1 MIMEQQSSN
10 IQETSQENI
19 QTGSPKKSAT
29 KTTKRGKTAKA
40 GKTSKGG
47 KVAKGPK
54 ARKGRKRRKIKKI
67 KISGTVLAAIFAVL
81 IAVSLLVAR
90 PHIKDRNNVDKGCK
104 VPVGFY
110 CYGID
115 ISKYQPDIDWK
126 SLMVMTDA
134 HGHTTKSMTK
144 AKNIKKVSYVF
155 IKATEGTSM
164 KDKHF
169 NTHWKNAGKHDIRRG
184 AYHFFRSSKDAKQQA
199 LHFIQTVGPLSEDDL
214 PPVLDIE
221 TIHKGC
227 SRKTLNEKALIWL
240 KTVEKH
246 YGRKPIVYSS
256 ASFIE
261 RNLYKE
267 IKDNYPIWVAHYG
280 AARPRCDK
288 WHIWQF
294 ADNATVYGI
303 AGEVDLNV
311 TTEQTLKK
319 L

>member
-1 MIMEQQSSN
+1 MEKQSSN
-10 IQETSQENI
+10 IQEYSL
-19 QTGSPKKSAT
+19 KKPG
-29 KTTKRGKTAKA
+29 R
-40 GKTSKGG
+40 KTSKGG
-47 KVAKGPK
+47 KSTTGKKGSK
-54 ARKGRKRRKIKKI
+54 GRKGRKRRKIKKI
-67 KISGTVLAAIFAVL
+67 KISGYGLAVIFAFLIGLAVL
-81 IAVSLLVAR
+81 IAK
-90 PHIKDRNNVDKGCK
+90 PHIKERHLDDRGCK

-115 ISKYQPDIDWK
+115 ISKYQPDIEWK

-134 HGHTTKSMTK
+134 QGRTTKSITK

-169 NTHWKNAGKHDIRRG
+169 NNHWKNAGKHGIRRG
-184 AYHFFRSSKDAKQQA
+184 AYHFFRSSKDARQQA
-199 LHFIQTVGPLSEDDL
+199 MHFIQTVGPLSENDL

-240 KTVEKH
+240 KTVENH

-294 ADNATVYGI
+294 ADNAKVYGI
-303 AGEVDLNV
+303 DGEVDLNV
-311 TTEQTLKK
+311 TTEQTLKN

>member
-1 MIMEQQSSN
+1 MEKQSSH
-10 IQETSQENI
+10 IQEN
-19 QTGSPKKSAT
+19 SPKKPGSKPSK
-29 KTTKRGKTAKA
+29 KTGK
-40 GKTSKGG
+40 GKKGSKG
-47 KVAKGPK
+47 
-54 ARKGRKRRKIKKI
+54 RKGRKRRKIKKI
-67 KISGTVLAAIFAVL
+67 KVSGYGLAIIFAFLFALAAL
-81 IAVSLLVAR
+81 IAK
-90 PHIKDRNNVDKGCK
+90 PHIKDRYNDYRGCK

-115 ISKYQPDIDWK
+115 ISKYQPDIEWK

-134 HGHTTKSMTK
+134 QGRTTKSITK

-169 NTHWKNAGKHDIRRG
+169 KTHWKNAGKHDIRRG
-184 AYHFFRSSKDAKQQA
+184 AYHFFRSSKDARQQA

-240 KTVEKH
+240 RTVENH

-267 IKDNYPIWVAHYG
+267 IRDNYPIWVAHYG

-303 AGEVDLNV
+303 DGEVDLNV
-311 TTEQTLKK
+311 TTEQTLRK